1 MPDVM
6 DARDAI
12 QMAETTVNDLLA
24 EIMAEWQRPDEMLK
38 LAIGAATLPD
48 EDWDYVSDETIQGIG
63 EVFGV

>member
-1 MPDVM
+1 M

-12 QMAETTVNDLLA
+12 VLATTTVEDLVA
-24 EIMAEWQRPDEMLK
+24 DIMAEWTKPDEMLR

-63 EVFGV
+63 EVLRA

>member
-1 MPDVM
+1 M

-12 QMAETTVNDLLA
+12 VLAETTVNDLVA
-24 EIMAEWQRPDEMLK
+24 GIMAEWTKPDDMLR

-63 EVFGV
+63 EVLRA